1 MADIKENTVISAEER
16 WERIED
22 YLEQH
27 KKRIA
32 TITTIVVLAVGA
44 YLGFTYWYVPGQEA
58 EAEEAMYHAQ
68 AYFNED
74 SINKAINGVG
84 SNLGFEAIAQQYS
97 WTPAGHLANYYL
109 GLCYY
114 DKKDYQK
121 ALDYLEK
128 FDAGDMMI
136 GPNAAG
142 VMGDAAMQLN
152 QPDKALDY
160 YLTAVKRNDNSFT
173 TPIYLKKAALVCEQQ
188 GKYAEAVTLY
198 ERIKSEYNTADD
210 AQDIDKYIYRAKAK
224 GGLM

>member
-1 MADIKENTVISAEER
+1 
-16 WERIED
+16 
-22 YLEQH
+22 
-27 KKRIA
+27 
-32 TITTIVVLAVGA
+32 VLLAIGA
-44 YLGFTYWYVPGQEA
+44 YLGFTYWYVPSQEQEA
-58 EAEEAMYHAQ
+58 EQAMYHAQ
-68 AYFNED
+68 SYFNMD
-74 SINKAINGVG
+74 SINQAINGAG
-84 SNLGFEAIAQQYS
+84 PNIGFEAIAEQYS

-121 ALDYLEK
+121 ALDHLEK
-128 FDAGDMMI
+128 FDAGDMMV

-160 YLTAVKRNDNSFT
+160 YMTAVKRNDNSFT

-198 ERIKSEYNTADD
+198 ERIKSEYNTSDD
-210 AQDIDKYIYRAKAK
+210 GQDIDKYIYRAKAK